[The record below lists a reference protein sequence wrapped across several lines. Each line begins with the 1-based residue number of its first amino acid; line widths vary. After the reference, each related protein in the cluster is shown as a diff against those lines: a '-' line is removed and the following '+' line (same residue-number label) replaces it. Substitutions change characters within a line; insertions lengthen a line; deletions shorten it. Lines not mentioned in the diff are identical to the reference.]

1 MNATL
6 KMKLAAGLFVPAVA
20 LAGSAFAQSD
30 KAPTTTGA
38 TTPPATTGA
47 AAGGSMTMAD
57 KEALFARLDTNNDG
71 MLSAAEA
78 QKDSKLAG
86 KWKELDAANKGSIS
100 KAEFLSSPVHD
111 KKM

>member
-1 MNATL
+1 MNAST
-6 KMKLAAGLFVPAVA
+6 KIKLAAGLFVPAIA
-20 LAGSAFAQSD
+20 LAGAAFAQTD
-30 KAPTTTGA
+30 KAQPS
-38 TTPPATTGA
+38 TTGA
-47 AAGGSMTMAD
+47 ATAGAAAGAMGMAD
-57 KEALFARLDTNNDG
+57 KEALFAKLDTNNDG
-71 MLSAAEA
+71 VLSAAEA